1 MRAPGNCAYELR
13 RRCLIRTTFSG
24 VGGPPNIRAITPDGE
39 AAAMTPAKSTS
50 WFTRFAKATARQTG
64 RPGTFVLALLVIVV
78 WAVTGPVFRW
88 SDTWQLIVNTGT
100 TIITFLMV
108 FLIQSTQNR
117 DAVAVQVKLDE
128 LLRIS
133 AGHNVLMAL
142 EDLEEDQLER
152 IRAVY
157 TRLAADAR
165 HGIKSGLSDQGVP
178 EIVELAGRT
187 TPARESSES

>member
-1 MRAPGNCAYELR
+1 
-13 RRCLIRTTFSG
+13 
-24 VGGPPNIRAITPDGE
+24 
-39 AAAMTPAKSTS
+39 MTPAKSAS
-50 WFTRFAKATARQTG
+50 WFTHFAKITARQTG
-64 RPGTFVLALLVIVV
+64 RPGTFALAVLVIVV
-78 WAVTGPVFRW
+78 WAVTGPIFRW

-142 EDLEEDQLER
+142 EELEEDELER

-157 TRLAADAR
+157 SRLAADAR
-165 HGIKSGLSDQGVP
+165 RGIKSGLSDEGVP
-178 EIVELAGRT
+178 EISELAGRT
-187 TPARESSES
+187 TPS

>member
-1 MRAPGNCAYELR
+1 
-13 RRCLIRTTFSG
+13 
-24 VGGPPNIRAITPDGE
+24 
-39 AAAMTPAKSTS
+39 MTPAKSPS
-50 WFTRFAKATARQTG
+50 WFTRFAKVTARQTG
-64 RPGTFVLALLVIVV
+64 RPGTFVLAVAVIVV
-78 WAVTGPVFRW
+78 WAITGPVFHW

-142 EDLEEDQLER
+142 EELDEGELER

-157 TRLAADAR
+157 TQLAADAR
-165 HGIKSGLSDQGVP
+165 RGIKSGLSDQGVP
-178 EIVELAGRT
+178 EIAELAGQT
-187 TPARESSES
+187 SPSRESSKS

>member
-1 MRAPGNCAYELR
+1 
-13 RRCLIRTTFSG
+13 
-24 VGGPPNIRAITPDGE
+24 
-39 AAAMTPAKSTS
+39 MTPAKSPS
-50 WFTRFAKATARQTG
+50 WFTRFAKVTARQTG
-64 RPGTFVLALLVIVV
+64 RPGTFVLAVLVIVV
-78 WAVTGPVFRW
+78 WAVTGPIFRW

-142 EDLEEDQLER
+142 EELEEEELER
-152 IRAVY
+152 IRSVY

-165 HGIKSGLSDQGVP
+165 RGVKSGLSDQGVP
-178 EIVELAGRT
+178 EIVELAGRK
-187 TPARESSES
+187 PPSRKSGKS

>member
-1 MRAPGNCAYELR
+1 MASKADNGTQSSNGTRRISRLFADIAQATSREAGRAWVF
-13 RRCLIRTTFSG
+13 I
-24 VGGPPNIRAITPDGE
+24 
-39 AAAMTPAKSTS
+39 
-50 WFTRFAKATARQTG
+50 
-64 RPGTFVLALLVIVV
+64 LAVAVIVV
-78 WAVTGPVFRW
+78 WGVTGPLFGF
-88 SDTWQLIVNTGT
+88 SDTWQLVINTGT

-142 EDLEEDQLER
+142 EDLEEEELER

-165 HGIKSGLSDQGVP
+165 RGVKSGLSDQGVP

-187 TPARESSES
+187 TPSRDASES

>member
-1 MRAPGNCAYELR
+1 
-13 RRCLIRTTFSG
+13 
-24 VGGPPNIRAITPDGE
+24 
-39 AAAMTPAKSTS
+39 MTPAKSPA
-50 WFTRFAKATARQTG
+50 WFTRFAKFTAHQTG
-64 RPGTFVLALLVIVV
+64 RPGTFMCAVLVIVV
-78 WAVTGPVFRW
+78 WAVTGPVFHW

-133 AGHNVLMAL
+133 AGHNVLM
-142 EDLEEDQLER
+142 DLEELDEQELER

-157 TRLAADAR
+157 TRLAEQAR
-165 HGIKSGLSDQGVP
+165 RGVKSGLSDEGVP
-178 EIVELAGRT
+178 EISELAGQT
-187 TPARESSES
+187 TPSSESRDS